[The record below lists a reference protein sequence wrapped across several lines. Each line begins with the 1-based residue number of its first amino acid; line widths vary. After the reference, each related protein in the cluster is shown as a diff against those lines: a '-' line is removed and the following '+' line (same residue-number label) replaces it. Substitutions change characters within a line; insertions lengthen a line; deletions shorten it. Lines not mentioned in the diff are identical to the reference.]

1 MKIIS
6 PGWGT
11 KGDSPRMGWSE
22 DFRPGS
28 TAVAG
33 ADSIAGFQVHGAD
46 PHMKKRFLGIPY
58 VSIAAQRRHIQTES
72 QMQSAEQ
79 RA

>member
-1 MKIIS
+1 
-6 PGWGT
+6 
-11 KGDSPRMGWSE
+11 
-22 DFRPGS
+22 
-28 TAVAG
+28 
-33 ADSIAGFQVHGAD
+33 
-46 PHMKKRFLGIPY
+46 MKKRFLGIPY